1 MKSVSAFLTY
11 SGLFLLLLST
21 NTIAQSV
28 KLTKVWETDT
38 TVTTPESVFYDS
50 KTNTIYV
57 SCINGGPA
65 PENSKSFIAK
75 VSPDGKV
82 LQRITEGL
90 NSTKGLIV
98 SGNKIYVTE
107 IFKLVEIDL
116 KTGKVIKKYDVPEA
130 KFLNDVTAD
139 ESGMVYFTDMRNNRI
154 WMLHNGMI
162 MKVSEGGPLNNP
174 NGLLY
179 ETGKLLVGNGD
190 GKILAYDIKTKQ
202 YTTLAEGMGGID
214 GLVSDGKKGYFASE
228 WRGKIWHV
236 TPDGKIELLHDTVDQ
251 KINTADIDYIPS
263 KKTLLVPTFFVN
275 KVLAFK
281 VD

>member
-1 MKSVSAFLTY
+1 MKSVSAFLTCA
-11 SGLFLLLLST
+11 GLFLLLLST

-38 TVTTPESVFYDS
+38 TVTTPESVFYDN

-116 KTGKVIKKYDVPEA
+116 KTGKVSKKYDVPEA

-179 ETGKLLVGNGD
+179 EKGKLLVGNGD

>member
-1 MKSVSAFLTY
+1 MKFPFTKTAFL
-11 SGLFLLLLST
+11 GALLFTGSQALV
-21 NTIAQSV
+21 AQSI

-38 TVTTPESVFYDS
+38 TVTTPESVFYDA
-50 KTNTIYV
+50 KTNAIYV

-65 PENSKSFIAK
+65 AENSKSFIAK

-98 SGNKIYVTE
+98 AGSKLYVTE

-139 ESGMVYFTDMRNNRI
+139 EKGMVYFTDMRSNRL
-154 WMLHNGMI
+154 WMLHDGMI
-162 MKVSEGGPLNNP
+162 MKVAEGEPLNNP

-179 ETGKLLVGNGD
+179 EKGKLLVGNGD
-190 GKILAYDIKTKQ
+190 GKILAYDLKTKQ
-202 YTTLAEGMGGID
+202 FSTLSEGISGGID

-236 TPDGKIELLHDTVDQ
+236 SPDGKPVLLHDSVEQ
-251 KINTADIDYIPS
+251 KMNTADIEYIPS
-263 KKTLLVPTFFVN
+263 KKMLLVPTFFKPIV
-275 KVLAFK
+275 A
-281 VD
+281 